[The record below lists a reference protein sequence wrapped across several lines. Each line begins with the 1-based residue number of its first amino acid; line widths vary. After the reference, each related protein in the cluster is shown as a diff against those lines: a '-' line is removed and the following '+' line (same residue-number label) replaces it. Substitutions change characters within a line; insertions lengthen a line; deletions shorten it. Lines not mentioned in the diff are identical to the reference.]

1 MTQNQEWIE
10 NNSHGK
16 RIIYGGFAL
25 DEGFILSFPIKFQA
39 QDLWRHS
46 FLIGRLNG
54 TQFEKKDPKINK
66 RSIKQ

>member
-1 MTQNQEWIE
+1 M
-10 NNSHGK
+10 
-16 RIIYGGFAL
+16 GFAL
-25 DEGFILSFPIKFQA
+25 DEGLILSFPIKFQA

-54 TQFEKKDPKINK
+54 TQLEKKDPKINK